1 MGVSEAVLHVSGR
14 LQWPARALAPVYPRL
29 QVAGRRCHL
38 GLAHFAAGLRVESRS
53 PMLACLPP
61 LAHVPT
67 SHHLPATV
75 PAWAP
80 IADAVVSRVGLC
92 SSRRP
97 ISNLPLL
104 APRRIYPSHPATLRL
119 ILPPPPPLSALSH
132 PNDIRMSP
140 CPGLYPMSS
149 HDARRGP
156 ASNPSPAN
164 IRPRP
169 ATRLRLLVCPPPSTT
184 WPSQTQSSEDRR
196 STGAAARPSPTP
208 RKPNFPPP
216 PSRRGAIISGGSDIV
231 PNIHDTCEDRLSVG
245 VITVTHRP
253 HVARNMAITTLYHI
267 ILAPRPAVIHT
278 V

>member
-1 MGVSEAVLHVSGR
+1 MCIG
-14 LQWPARALAPVYPRL
+14 
-29 QVAGRRCHL
+29 
-38 GLAHFAAGLRVESRS
+38 AGLRPPAGRQLEAAPSRGGGAIWGSRIWPRGSESTSSRARRCWHACRRS
-53 PMLACLPP
+53 P
-61 LAHVPT
+61 T
-67 SHHLPATV
+67 SPPATISPPPSRLGLPSPTPSSPV
-75 PAWAP
+75 LAFAHPAAQYQ
-80 IADAVVSRVGLC
+80 I
-92 SSRRP
+92 SS
-97 ISNLPLL
+97 PLL

-140 CPGLYPMSS
+140 CPGLCPMSS